1 MPKTQASKTDRTEAE
16 RQDKLRRAY
25 SIRSKDGRRWS
36 INSYNQKRVRKDCLR
51 VEDLITGQD
60 RLEPLADI
68 EEVGMGVADVYIAR
82 QLDAAMKR
90 SDKLKGL
97 KPGKLLST
105 QVADGRAWY
114 EVTAVHRGWVTIEW
128 RGYSLDRWHDQVLC
142 GGGDFPRDM
151 IARLVR

>member
-1 MPKTQASKTDRTEAE
+1 MPKTKSTVDRTEAE

-25 SIRSKDGRRWS
+25 SIRSKDGRRWG
-36 INSYNQKRVRKDCLR
+36 NRDCFCKRHPKGMLK
-51 VEDLITGQD
+51 VEDLITGES

-68 EEVGMGVADVYIAR
+68 EKAGLEETFAYVDR
-82 QLDAAMKR
+82 RLDEALKR

-105 QVADGRAWY
+105 PVADGRAWY
-114 EVTAVHRGWVTIEW
+114 EVTAVHHGWVTIEW